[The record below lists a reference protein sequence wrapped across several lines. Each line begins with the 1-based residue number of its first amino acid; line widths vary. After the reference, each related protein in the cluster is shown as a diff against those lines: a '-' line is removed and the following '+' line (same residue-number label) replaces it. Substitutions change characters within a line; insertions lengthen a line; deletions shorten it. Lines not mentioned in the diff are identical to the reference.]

1 MEDIGKIIVSIIAAI
16 IYFIYSSNKNIKQQQ
31 TRRPGTMP
39 SQEQPEKPQK
49 PPAKV
54 SFEELLKELETKI
67 QEQLPQP
74 PAEESIEDRKNRNK
88 KNVEPVLPEKQFS
101 YQDKYQQTEPLVATK
116 KPNCLTKPQTPP
128 PAAGSPKVN
137 KEITAEIQHPIATL
151 LTDAN
156 QLRSAF
162 VLSEIFNRK
171 W

>member
-1 MEDIGKIIVSIIAAI
+1 MEDFGKIIVSIIAAI

-39 SQEQPEKPQK
+39 SQEQPAKPQK
-49 PPAKV
+49 PPTKV

-88 KNVEPVLPEKQFS
+88 KNIEPVSLEKQFS
-101 YQDKYQQTEPLVATK
+101 YDDKYQQTPPPVATP
-116 KPNCLTKPQTPP
+116 KPNRLTKPQTPP
-128 PAAGSPKVN
+128 PAVGSPKVN
-137 KEITAEIQHPIATL
+137 KEIATEVQHPIAAL

-156 QLRSAF
+156 QLRNAF